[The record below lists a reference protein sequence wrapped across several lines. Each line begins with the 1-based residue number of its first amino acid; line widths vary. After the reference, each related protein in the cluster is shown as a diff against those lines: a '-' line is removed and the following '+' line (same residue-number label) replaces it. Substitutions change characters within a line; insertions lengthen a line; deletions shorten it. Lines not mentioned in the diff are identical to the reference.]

1 VTGDQLTPAPRR
13 RVRHPESVEQ
23 RSFIERWRLNPTT
36 SSWPACAI
44 PNGGR
49 RNPREAAI
57 LKAEGVSRGAP
68 DWLCF
73 MPGSQR
79 VSGRLAPAVGLAL
92 EFKRPDKRVRASPEQ
107 VAWHHQLRS
116 CGWRVEIVRSAD
128 EAWQVVSE
136 TYWLEA

>member
-1 VTGDQLTPAPRR
+1 MTGDQLTPALPRR
-13 RVRHPESVEQ
+13 PRHPESVEQ
-23 RSFIERWRLNPTT
+23 RLFIQRWRLNPTT

-49 RNPREAAI
+49 RHPREAAI

-73 MPGSQR
+73 MPGWMMHGTSC
-79 VSGRLAPAVGLAL
+79 VGLAL

-116 CGWRVEIVRSAD
+116 CGWRVEIVRSAE
-128 EAWQVVSE
+128 EAWAVVAA
-136 TYWLEA
+136 TYGLKA